1 MYIKPFRLYIKS
13 EVYKMAKTVF
23 LKRSTVFLQEIMS
36 KFSAE
41 FWTNRAIHA
50 IYSVFL

>member
-1 MYIKPFRLYIKS
+1 MCIKPFRQYIKT
-13 EVYKMAKTVF
+13 EVYKMAKIVF
-23 LKRSTVFLQEIMS
+23 LKLSTVLLQEIMS